1 MPTDQGLIP
10 TPAAEWGTPGFV
22 VLLPSGRTVRV
33 TRSKILFTML
43 KDNNLPNPLARVVGK
58 MMEEFSNKKRDQV
71 VPEDILKELG
81 PEGVPTLMRFV
92 DDCVISCMLEPR
104 CERPYMAEIIDDDP
118 ENNKAE
124 LKKQVEWEPTFGA
137 ISLEQV
143 EMEDRAFIFQVAMGG
158 ATDLESFREQS
169 KAALASPQYGAD
181 VFNSTV
187 GAVGA
192 PTRPKPKV
200 TKRTTEKKIVP
211 GRGT

>member
-10 TPAAEWGTPGFV
+10 TPAAEWGAPGFV
-22 VLLPSGRTVRV
+22 VLLPSGRTIRV

-43 KDNNLPNPLARVVGK
+43 KDNNLPNPLAQVVGK
-58 MMEEFSNKKRDQV
+58 MMEEFSNKKRDKV
-71 VPEDILKELG
+71 VAEDILKELG

-104 CERPYMAEIIDDDP
+104 CERPYMAQIIDDDP
-118 ENNKAE
+118 EKNKTE
-124 LKKQVEWEPTFGA
+124 LQKQVEWEPTPGA

-158 ATDLESFREQS
+158 AADLESFREQS

-181 VFNSTV
+181 VFDDTV
-187 GAVGA
+187 SVVGT

-200 TKRTTEKKIVP
+200 TKRTTAKKIIP